1 MNPKVREKE
10 LRNFGLLVGGVLS
23 AIGFWPMLFQ
33 EAAVRQWAVVVGGFL
48 VACGSLLP
56 QVLAPLHKG
65 WMWVG
70 HMLGWINTRILL
82 GIVFYGIVTPTGI
95 VIRLIG
101 KDTMRQGFLE
111 TSSTYRM
118 IKQPRPR
125 SHMRRQF

>member
-101 KDTMRQGFLE
+101 KDAMRRRFLE

>member
-33 EAAVRQWAVVVGGFL
+33 EAAVRQWAVGVGGFL
-48 VACGSLLP
+48 IACGSLLP
-56 QVLAPLHKG
+56 QVLAPIHKG